1 MSRLESSSA
10 SMVQE
15 AEALEKPGK
24 PTFFEMP
31 AWSFNMG
38 WGLSGFDGR
47 VWKAETN
54 SHPPSGR
61 GIWTAALI
69 SPPP

>member
-1 MSRLESSSA
+1 
-10 SMVQE
+10 MVQE

-24 PTFFEMP
+24 PTFFETP

-38 WGLSGFDGR
+38 GFFLSLMGG

-54 SHPPSGR
+54 SHPPSPKGR
-61 GIWTAALI
+61 SGRWR
-69 SPPP
+69 